1 MSSTNTMAGR
11 IFMAIIAVPLAV
23 VAADFIL
30 KLVIFRVLFF
40 FFTPR
45 IMEGMPIN
53 LIIYLRYTIL
63 AGIASW
69 AALLAYVYVRHGDFK
84 LDRLGFWKKG
94 E

>member
-11 IFMAIIAVPLAV
+11 IFMALVAVPLAI

-30 KLVIFRVLFF
+30 KLVIFRLIFF

-53 LIIYLRYTIL
+53 VIIYLRYAIL
-63 AGIASW
+63 VGIAFW
-69 AALLAYVYVRHGDFK
+69 AFLLAYVYVRHGDFK